1 MVSVHYRVVID
12 QTTLRRASINILLS
26 MLPLPLHFLNT
37 TIEGITSHHCII
49 FCQSN
54 YWSMVQTVLIQ
65 LSLVLISDISSTI
78 TRGRKVG
85 EENRSLSAKKK
96 KQVTFYSLKR
106 RILSLLLRS
115 FEHETDPTNMQLL
128 MCGLLMV
135 MQDHVTYENTC
146 AQTEAAPK
154 DTADAEV
161 SMITQQ
167 SSSAGISPVT
177 SLSKM
182 INISTE
188 SYFPSTFKSQEN
200 LLLFSSKDAV
210 G

>member
-1 MVSVHYRVVID
+1 
-12 QTTLRRASINILLS
+12 
-26 MLPLPLHFLNT
+26 
-37 TIEGITSHHCII
+37 
-49 FCQSN
+49 
-54 YWSMVQTVLIQ
+54 
-65 LSLVLISDISSTI
+65 
-78 TRGRKVG
+78 
-85 EENRSLSAKKK
+85 
-96 KQVTFYSLKR
+96 
-106 RILSLLLRS
+106 
-115 FEHETDPTNMQLL
+115 MQLL

-154 DTADAEV
+154 DMADAEV

-167 SSSAGISPVT
+167 SSSTRISPVT